1 MDRVSASA
9 MILIG
14 QFDSPFVRRVGI
26 ALELYGL
33 AYDHKPWS
41 TFGDAD
47 KIRPY
52 NPLLRVPT
60 LVLPD
65 GDVLIESHA
74 ILDYL
79 DGRVPVGKRM
89 YPTAE
94 PDRHRAI
101 KVAALAT
108 GFADKAVGLFYERVL
123 HDKASETID
132 TRWRD
137 QIAGALNVLEADRAA
152 RPTPYWFGDTIG
164 HADIAVAC
172 ALRHARDAHPG
183 LIAFEKFPALEAHS
197 RHCEALPVFQE
208 ISQVFI
214 PPS

>member
-1 MDRVSASA
+1 

-33 AYDHKPWS
+33 PFEHRPWS
-41 TFGDAD
+41 VFGNVAE
-47 KIRPY
+47 IRPF
-52 NPLLRVPT
+52 NPLVRVPT
-60 LVLPD
+60 LVLDD

-79 DGRVPVGKRM
+79 DSLVPVDARLF
-89 YPTAE
+89 PTAE
-94 PDRHRAI
+94 PARHRAI

-108 GFADKAVGLFYERVL
+108 GLADKAVSLFYEKRLHTETSAIWIDRCRAQIGAVL
-123 HDKASETID
+123 A
-132 TRWRD
+132 
-137 QIAGALNVLEADRAA
+137 VLEAERADIATAWWFSDRL
-152 RPTPYWFGDTIG
+152 G

-172 ALRHARDAHPG
+172 ALRFVREAHPG
-183 LIAFEKFPALEAHS
+183 LIDWSAFPALTAHAAA
-197 RHCEALPVFQE
+197 CEALPAFHSIAQP
-208 ISQVFI
+208 FI

>member
-1 MDRVSASA
+1 

-14 QFDSPFVRRVGI
+14 QFDSPYVRRVGI
-26 ALELYGL
+26 ALKLYGL
-33 AYDHKPWS
+33 AFEHRPWS
-41 TFGDAD
+41 TFGEAD
-47 KIRPY
+47 KIRAF

-79 DGRVPVGKRM
+79 DSRVPVEKRL
-89 YPTAE
+89 YPVAE

-108 GFADKAVGLFYERVL
+108 GFADKAVSLFYEKVL
-123 HDKASETID
+123 HDKASATID

-137 QIAGALNVLEADRAA
+137 QIAGALNALEADRAS
-152 RPTPYWFGDTIG
+152 RSTPYWFGDSIG

-183 LIAFEKFPALEAHS
+183 LIPFDRLPALAAHS
-197 RHCEALPVFQE
+197 QRCEALPVFRE

>member
-1 MDRVSASA
+1 

-33 AYDHKPWS
+33 PFEHRPWS
-41 TFGDAD
+41 VFGNVAE
-47 KIRPY
+47 IRPF
-52 NPLLRVPT
+52 NPLVRVPT
-60 LVLPD
+60 LVLDD

-79 DGRVPVGKRM
+79 DSLVPVDARLF
-89 YPTAE
+89 PTAE
-94 PDRHRAI
+94 PARHRAI

-108 GFADKAVGLFYERVL
+108 GLADKAVSLFYEKRLHTETSAIWIDRCRAQIGAVL
-123 HDKASETID
+123 A
-132 TRWRD
+132 
-137 QIAGALNVLEADRAA
+137 VLEAERAGIATAWWFSDRL
-152 RPTPYWFGDTIG
+152 G

-172 ALRHARDAHPG
+172 ALRFVREAHPG
-183 LIAFEKFPALEAHS
+183 LIDWSAFPALTAHAAA
-197 RHCEALPVFQE
+197 CEALPAFHRIAQP
-208 ISQVFI
+208 FI

>member
-1 MDRVSASA
+1 

-14 QFDSPFVRRVGI
+14 QFDSPYVRRVGI
-26 ALELYGL
+26 ALKLYGL
-33 AYDHKPWS
+33 AFEHRPWS
-41 TFGDAD
+41 TFGEAD
-47 KIRPY
+47 KIRAF

-74 ILDYL
+74 ILDYVDSL
-79 DGRVPVGKRM
+79 VPVEKRL
-89 YPTAE
+89 YPVAE

-108 GFADKAVGLFYERVL
+108 GFADKAVSLFYEKVL
-123 HDKASETID
+123 HDKASATID

-137 QIAGALNVLEADRAA
+137 QIAGALNALEADRAS
-152 RPTPYWFGDTIG
+152 RSTPYWFGDSIG

-183 LIAFEKFPALEAHS
+183 LIPFDRLPALAAHS
-197 RHCEALPVFQE
+197 QRCEALPVFRE